1 MKTVSTVL
9 RIEMKDKL
17 NEKLRHYFPE
27 AFRNGNVDLDAL
39 DQAFSRHPDS
49 KDEKYQFTWAGKKE
63 ALRLLQIPAKGTLKP
78 IPRESVDFENAPNLF
93 IEGENLEVL
102 KLLQKSYFAKVKM
115 IYIDPPYNTGKDF
128 IYPDNWKD
136 PIKDYLK
143 MTGQADEQG
152 LKVTSNPET
161 GGRFHSRWLNM
172 MYPRLFFARN
182 LLKKDGVIFVSIDD
196 TEVHHLRMIMNEI
209 FGEENFVANIIWQK
223 KYSPANDARYLS
235 DNHDHILLYARNKE
249 IWRPNLLPRT
259 AAMDERYKNP
269 DNDPRGPWKP
279 GGFSVKTY
287 SKEYDYPIET
297 PSGKIVHPPK
307 GSCWQT
313 SKKAYRKLL
322 KDKRIWFG
330 KNGEAKP
337 QLKQFLSEVQQG
349 AVAKSIWLYNEVGHN
364 QTAKAHLKQIF
375 ADSQIV
381 FDTPKPVELIERMM
395 ELSTNPKGQDIVLD
409 FFAGSASTAHALLL
423 KNKEDG
429 GNRRFIMI
437 QLPEPLPQKDKLS
450 NGIVLKTIADIGKER
465 LRRVIKGYSKKKR
478 IPGGFKVLRL
488 QPSNY
493 IRQPTNADE
502 KPAKSVKEIKA
513 ALQAH
518 KAGSKPSV
526 PSQDLLFEILLRE
539 GIDLCAQVMEKKI
552 GTNRFYQI
560 HYNSKKMLICPDKK
574 LNSKTVEW
582 LINESLRYPVICLDI
597 ALTDAQKIQ
606 LTSQINLK
614 TI

>member
-1 MKTVSTVL
+1 
-9 RIEMKDKL
+9 MKDKPT
-17 NEKLRHYFPE
+17 EKLKQLFPE
-27 AFRNGNVDLDAL
+27 AFTNGKLDLEGLKTAIAQNTDA
-39 DQAFSRHPDS
+39 
-49 KDEKYQFTWAGKKE
+49 KDEKYQFTWAGKNE

-78 IPRESVDFENAPNLF
+78 LPKESVDFENSPNLF

-102 KLLQKSYFAKVKM
+102 KLLQKSYFAKIRM

-136 PIKDYLK
+136 PLKNYLK

-152 LKVTSNPET
+152 LKLTSNPET
-161 GGRFHSRWLNM
+161 SGRFHSRWLSM

-182 LLKKDGVIFVSIDD
+182 LLKEDGVIFVSIDD
-196 TEVHHLRMIMNEI
+196 TEVHHLRIIMNEI

-269 DNDPRGPWKP
+269 DNDSRGPWKP

-287 SKEYDYPIET
+287 SKEYDYPIKT
-297 PSGKIVHPPK
+297 PSGKIVQPPK

-313 SKKAYRKLL
+313 SQRAYLKLL

-330 KNGEAKP
+330 KNGDAKP

-375 ADSQIV
+375 ADSRIV
-381 FDTPKPVELIERMM
+381 FDTPKPVELIERML
-395 ELSTNPKGQDIVLD
+395 ELTTNSKGQDIVLD
-409 FFAGSASTAHALLL
+409 FFAGSASTAHAVLL
-423 KNKEDG
+423 KNKKDG
-429 GNRRFIMI
+429 GNRRFIMV
-437 QLPEPLPQKDKLS
+437 QLPEPLSQKDKLS
-450 NGIVLKTIADIGKER
+450 NGTILKTIADIGKER
-465 LRRVIKGYSKKKR
+465 LRRVIKGFGNKKQ
-478 IPGGFKVLRL
+478 IPGGFKVFRL
-488 QPSNY
+488 QPSQYVGHPGNFMES
-493 IRQPTNADE
+493 DE

-513 ALQAH
+513 ALHSH
-518 KAGSKPSV
+518 KAILKSSV

-539 GIDLCAQVMEKKI
+539 GIDLYADVNEVKI
-552 GTNRFYQI
+552 SRNRFYQI
-560 HYNSKKMLICPDKK
+560 KHTSKKLLLCLDGKI
-574 LNSKTVEW
+574 SAKTIDW
-582 LINESLRYPVICLDI
+582 LINESPRYPFICLDT
-597 ALTDAQKIQ
+597 ALNDAQKIQ
-606 LTSQINLK
+606 LASQINLK